1 MPDQPQALDAGQA
14 QELAQEFHDLAVA
27 IGQFRLDNVATLT
40 PEQQSQLLNLQLQCV
55 QFSNHFIAMGLFAA
69 QADLAATLAVIKQQ
83 TTVAANAIETINDI
97 NKALQIATAAA
108 VLGASIASL
117 NPSAVATG
125 VQGLVSAVQ
134 G

>member
-1 MPDQPQALDAGQA
+1 MPDQPQALDAAQA

-27 IGQFRLDNVATLT
+27 IGQCRLDNVATLN
-40 PEQQSQLLNLQLQCV
+40 PDQQAKLLNFQLQCV

-83 TTVAANAIETINDI
+83 TANAAEAIETINDI
-97 NKALQIATAAA
+97 NKALQIATAVA

-117 NPSAVATG
+117 NPSAVAT
-125 VQGLVSAVQ
+125 
-134 G
+134 